1 MSFGFTA
8 TITRDDAIRDKVVA
22 AYDGPNGA
30 GGSPRRFQEEN
41 GTGPEA
47 ADLVQ
52 AAALAAAVIAIDLGE
67 KWLTANVNVSG
78 HANPGHG
85 ARPGWANDFVAVTVT
100 VASYAPA
107 EDPALT

>member
-8 TITRDDAIRDKVVA
+8 TITRDDVVRDKVVA

-30 GGSPRRFQEEN
+30 GGSPRQHQEEN
-41 GTGPEA
+41 GTAGEA
-47 ADLVQ
+47 ADLVKAAS
-52 AAALAAAVIAIDLGE
+52 AAAEMIAIDLGE

-78 HANPGHG
+78 HANPGHA